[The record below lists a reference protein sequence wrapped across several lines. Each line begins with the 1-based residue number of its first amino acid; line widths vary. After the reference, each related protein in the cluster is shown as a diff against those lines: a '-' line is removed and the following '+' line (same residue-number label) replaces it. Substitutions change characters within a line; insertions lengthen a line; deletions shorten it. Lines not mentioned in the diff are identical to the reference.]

1 MILNAP
7 TSKKLAA
14 LKPREKRY
22 SVAVGFG
29 LSLKV
34 QTSGTKCWV
43 LRLCKN
49 GRVTDLAIGHF
60 PETGLAEARQIARRK
75 RKEIGQEPPRGYV
88 LADAFRL
95 WCGLKKGRI
104 VSYADERRRLEKY
117 IIKPLGSKQIDEITA
132 PLVIQTVRCIESAGH
147 RATLKRVLMR
157 TREILDLAVCAGY
170 IQHNPIE
177 RVSKVFAPPVVTPM
191 PSVPWQQLPGVMRI
205 MSSAPER
212 IQVLF
217 LWSLCSLL
225 RPIETAKLRK
235 SWIAGDVLTIPGDE
249 MKKRRQH
256 RVPITPLMAALLKR
270 EQELSP
276 HPRSDYIFSGRIS
289 GTHLSEQ
296 TLAKYLR
303 STELAGKLVAHGL
316 RSIGRSWMA
325 DNGVPFEVG
334 EACLSHVSGSQVS
347 RAYLRSDYLKDRIGV
362 MERWC
367 SFILVCAREGGILPS
382 ITSNLSH

>member
-1 MILNAP
+1 M
-7 TSKKLAA
+7 AA

-132 PLVIQTVRCIESAGH
+132 PLVIQTVRCIEAAGH

-191 PSVPWQQLPGVMRI
+191 PSLPWQQLPDVMRI

-235 SWIAGDVLTIPGDE
+235 SWIDGNVLTIPGD
-249 MKKRRQH
+249 
-256 RVPITPLMAALLKR
+256 
-270 EQELSP
+270 
-276 HPRSDYIFSGRIS
+276 
-289 GTHLSEQ
+289 
-296 TLAKYLR
+296 
-303 STELAGKLVAHGL
+303 
-316 RSIGRSWMA
+316 
-325 DNGVPFEVG
+325 
-334 EACLSHVSGSQVS
+334 
-347 RAYLRSDYLKDRIGV
+347 
-362 MERWC
+362 
-367 SFILVCAREGGILPS
+367 
-382 ITSNLSH
+382 